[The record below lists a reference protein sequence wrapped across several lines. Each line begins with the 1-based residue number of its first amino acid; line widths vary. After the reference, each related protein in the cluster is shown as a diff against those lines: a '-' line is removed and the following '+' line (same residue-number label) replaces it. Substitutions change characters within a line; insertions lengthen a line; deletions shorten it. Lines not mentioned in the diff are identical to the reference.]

1 MSIIALI
8 FCLVALF
15 ERKAN
20 RKTARMYMTG
30 AIVAYAIGIIISW
43 TRVIM
48 NPSIYHVSVTG
59 FVINITALTLMIIAR
74 VKLNSEPTNST
85 SKVNHQ
91 PSYKNRNSN
100 SKTTKSVDYK
110 ALSKEIFDVC
120 ADLTS
125 FVSHLMAKFGAG
137 PFSTENLQT
146 STLYGT
152 GLYEWSILL
161 LREKMHKI
169 YPNKVEFESEDNKM
183 IEIFAET
190 MQMPTAALLKIVDRN
205 GSIKDWEEKMLIA
218 ESAIPL
224 KGYMSEIKAIV
235 DKATRGL
242 IKKSGEGPSEHE
254 KFGSS
259 EDDEM
264 MGEEDLEDDLSE

>member
-30 AIVAYAIGIIISW
+30 AIVAYAIGIMISW

-48 NPSIYHVSVTG
+48 DPSIYHISVTG

-74 VKLNSEPTNST
+74 VKLNSEPAKST
-85 SKVNHQ
+85 PRVNPQ
-91 PSYKNRNSN
+91 SSYKQRN
-100 SKTTKSVDYK
+100 SKTTKGVDYK

-120 ADLTS
+120 ADLTG
-125 FVSHLMAKFGAG
+125 FVSHLMAESGAG
-137 PFSTENLQT
+137 LFSTENLQT

-190 MQMPTAALLKIVDRN
+190 IQMPTAALLKIVDRN
-205 GSIKDWEEKMLIA
+205 GSIKDWEEKMLLA

-224 KGYMSEIKAIV
+224 KSRMSEIKAIV

-254 KFGSS
+254 EFDSS

-264 MGEEDLEDDLSE
+264 LGDEDLEDDL